1 MNIQKEK
8 TTYNNSS
15 SVKKGMSVQA
25 PPLPLTVEEYQ
36 DNTTKRL
43 HFLVTQLVS
52 ALASNDPKGTV
63 VAISTFA
70 RYFTFVLEVL
80 EKISN
85 QKGNSIDPK
94 VHHIT

>member
-1 MNIQKEK
+1 
-8 TTYNNSS
+8 
-15 SVKKGMSVQA
+15 MSVLT
-25 PPLPLTVEEYQ
+25 PPLPLTVAEYK

-43 HFLVTQLVS
+43 HFLVDQLVL
-52 ALASNDPKGTV
+52 ALASNDPEGTI

-85 QKGNSIDPK
+85 QKDN
-94 VHHIT
+94 ITEP